1 MTKNLIGSNS
11 ITQVGIVVKDIEA
24 SAKRYA
30 KIFGVDVPEIIIT
43 DVPEVAHTQLR
54 GQPSPARAK
63 LAFFKMGQV
72 SLELIEPIGGPST
85 WKEFLDQHGEGVHHI
100 AFEVKGMEGVL
111 KNLEAEAIPVLQRG
125 DYTGGQY
132 VYVGSEAAL
141 GTVVELLEN
150 F

>member
-1 MTKNLIGSNS
+1 MTKNLIGANS

-24 SAKRYA
+24 SAQRYA
-30 KIFGVDVPEIIIT
+30 KIFGTDVPEIIIT

-54 GQPSPARAK
+54 GQPTPARAK

-72 SLELIEPIGGPST
+72 SLELIEPLGGPST

-100 AFEVKGMEGVL
+100 AFEVKGTDGVL
-111 KNLEAEAIPVLQRG
+111 KNLEAEGIPVVQRG

-132 VYVGSEAAL
+132 TYIGSEAAL

>member
-1 MTKNLIGSNS
+1 MKNIIGANS
-11 ITQVGIVVKDIEA
+11 ICQVGIVVKDIEA
-24 SAKRYA
+24 SAQRYA

-43 DVPEVAHTQLR
+43 DTVDLAHTQLR
-54 GQPSPARAK
+54 GRPSPARAK
-63 LAFFKMGQV
+63 LTFFKMGQL

-85 WKEFLDQHGEGVHHI
+85 WKEFLDQHGEGVHHL
-100 AFEVKGMEGVL
+100 AFEIKNMDAVL
-111 KNLEAEAIPVLQRG
+111 KNLEAEGIPVLQSG

-132 VYVGSEAAL
+132 TYVGSEAVL

>member
-1 MTKNLIGSNS
+1 MKNLMGANS
-11 ITQVGIVVKDIEA
+11 ICQVGVVVKDIA
-24 SAKRYA
+24 QSAQRYA
-30 KIFGVDVPEIIIT
+30 KIFGVDVPEIILT
-43 DVPEVAHTQLR
+43 DTPEIAHTHLR

-63 LAFFKMGQV
+63 LAFFKMGQL

-100 AFEVKGMEGVL
+100 AFEIKDTEAVL
-111 KNLEAEAIPVLQRG
+111 KNLAAEGIPVLQRG

-132 VYVGSEAAL
+132 VYVGSEAVL